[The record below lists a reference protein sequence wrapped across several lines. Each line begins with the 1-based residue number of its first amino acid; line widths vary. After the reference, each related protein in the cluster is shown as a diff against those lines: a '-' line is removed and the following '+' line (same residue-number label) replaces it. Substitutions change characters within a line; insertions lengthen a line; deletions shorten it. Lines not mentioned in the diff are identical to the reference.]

1 MYFFTIFYKLNYLF
15 FTNKRL
21 KLFLIRQS
29 KNGKVKAEVPSPTI
43 NLGKIWSYQYIPF
56 VVYYEFQ
63 TCISTKIF
71 ILKSHSWLWWGQRP
85 PRRRFKYPPNALKT
99 DLKQIFMVPVWQI
112 GPSIRSSTV
121 PTWFYQFLQG
131 TDCVL
136 QTRCISKSKW
146 IVYESDSIMEQ

>member
-1 MYFFTIFYKLNYLF
+1 MIFRPLWTKF
-15 FTNKRL
+15 IFSTRGI
-21 KLFLIRQS
+21 LIF
-29 KNGKVKAEVPSPTI
+29 EI
-43 NLGKIWSYQYIPF
+43 
-56 VVYYEFQ
+56 
-63 TCISTKIF
+63 
-71 ILKSHSWLWWGQRP
+71 HSSLWWGQRP

-146 IVYESDSIMEQ
+146 ILYESDSIMEQYRFLTLNLTLKLGRLCLGQNNGQSSRFINHNVL